1 MGFGNFGIWEMLV
14 IGMFV
19 LIFFG
24 PRRMPEIARSL
35 GKAMREF
42 KKGVN
47 EIQRELDMVDRDTRQ
62 ATRTTWQPPSS
73 STSKTAEEAAAP
85 TAQPED
91 LSIQPPPSPDYPT
104 ATDVV
109 AGDAEAR
116 SGAAPA
122 TTEPEPVPANRPPVT
137 DVESESAIDGLYMGG
152 PPDSDALPGAEPVAE
167 TEVTPKV
174 EGPPASESTEP
185 VPPEPGEP
193 GEADD
198 SQADLFRADAPD

>member
-14 IGMFV
+14 IGLFV

-24 PRRMPEIARSL
+24 PQRMPEIARSL

-47 EIQRELDMVDRDTRQ
+47 EIQRELEVADRDTRQ

-73 STSKTAEEAAAP
+73 TTPKTAEEAAEP
-85 TAQPED
+85 VPED
-91 LSIQPPPSPDYPT
+91 LSIQPPPSPDYPAAT
-104 ATDVV
+104 AAV
-109 AGDAEAR
+109 AGDA
-116 SGAAPA
+116 A
-122 TTEPEPVPANRPPVT
+122 TEPVPVSTHRPPVT

-152 PPDSDALPGAEPVAE
+152 PPGSDARPEIETPQEIEGLPD
-167 TEVTPKV
+167 TE
-174 EGPPASESTEP
+174 GLMQTEP
-185 VPPEPGEP
+185 GERALEEP

-198 SQADLFRADAPD
+198 SQADLFRGNGPD